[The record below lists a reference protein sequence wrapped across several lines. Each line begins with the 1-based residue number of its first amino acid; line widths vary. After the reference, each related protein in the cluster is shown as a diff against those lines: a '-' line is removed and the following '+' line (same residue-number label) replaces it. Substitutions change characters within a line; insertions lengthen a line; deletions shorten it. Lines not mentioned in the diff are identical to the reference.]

1 MNRNLFNNWKEITIG
16 AIGLLGLGY
25 GLAMHTKL
33 AGIDKRLNKAVDDLS
48 NGMEIDIPKSIV
60 DKAIDKAAACEAKK
74 VIEEAAANAL
84 FEVKRDIHAKVTAAV
99 EEEYNSIKDMVL
111 EKVTEQAAKIDV
123 VRVRKD
129 VEKSAH
135 AAAMSKFNDN
145 LDDILKTF
153 TDNLNNTS
161 KIYSTIANRMTYS
174 PEPSK
179 EVVFKVG

>member
-1 MNRNLFNNWKEITIG
+1 MSKNFFNWKEIAVG
-16 AIGLLGLGY
+16 ALGLLGLGY

-33 AGIDKRLNKAVDDLS
+33 AGIDKRLNRAVDDLS

-60 DKAIDKAAACEAKK
+60 DEAIDKAVACEAKK
-74 VIEEAAANAL
+74 VIEKAAADAL
-84 FEVKRDIHAKVTAAV
+84 SEVKRDIHTKVAAAV
-99 EEEYNSIKDMVL
+99 EEEYNSIKDTVL

-145 LDDILKTF
+145 LDDILQTF

-161 KIYSTIANRMTYS
+161 KIYSTIASSMTRTA
-174 PEPSK
+174 EPSK